1 MNYIIPLLV
10 ASRTSKGRGVLVLAV
25 VVVCN
30 SMLDENVQD
39 MHILES

>member
-10 ASRTSKGRGVLVLAV
+10 ASRTSKGRGVLVAAV
-25 VVVCN
+25 VCI
-30 SMLDENVQD
+30 SMLDENVQE